1 MRERC
6 PSAMFVCIA
15 KLKDYRLAF
24 TRTSIKRGCGVAD
37 VVIKSGSD
45 VWGVVFQIDE
55 RDIGNLDAKEGYV
68 PGRSGNAYTRME
80 CHVYE
85 DGDEQK
91 SIAAMMYTV
100 TDKQGNVPLPNA
112 EYKRQLV
119 EGAIYWHL
127 PSEYLQRLEA
137 IRTSDAV
144 RCGGHSDGE

>member
-24 TRTSIKRGCGVAD
+24 TRKSIKRGCGVAD
-37 VVIKSGSD
+37 VVFESGSD
-45 VWGVVFQIDE
+45 IWGVVFQIDE
-55 RDIGNLDAKEGYV
+55 RDIGNLDSKEGYV
-68 PGRSGNAYTRME
+68 PGRSGNAYTRIE

-91 SIAAMMYTV
+91 PIVAMTYVV
-100 TDKQGNVPLPNA
+100 TEKQDNVPLPNV
-112 EYKRQLV
+112 EYRRQLV

-127 PSEYLQRLEA
+127 PGEYVQRLEA
-137 IRTSDAV
+137 ITASDAV
-144 RCGGHSDGE
+144 SH